1 MRKAYKISLVDLKGR
16 HHLEGIVADGRIK
29 EILKRVCT
37 GSVWLTIGTSSGL
50 FWTRY
55 WTFRFCKRWGM

>member
-50 FWTRY
+50 F
-55 WTFRFCKRWGM
+55 